1 MIKVQSIFRASVDR
15 PDGTTVEATGM
26 VILLPDPEAADL
38 ITATT
43 DSASTPPAGDARAIA
58 RPIGLALQ
66 AAVADGSLVL
76 P

>member
-1 MIKVQSIFRASVDR
+1 MIQVLSTFRASVDL

-38 ITATT
+38 VTGG
-43 DSASTPPAGDARAIA
+43 DSAAVGAAVADA
-58 RPIGLALQ
+58 LT

-76 P
+76 PS

>member
-1 MIKVQSIFRASVDR
+1 MIQVQQTFRAAVDL

-38 ITATT
+38 ATGG
-43 DSASTPPAGDARAIA
+43 DSAAVGEAIA
-58 RPIGLALQ
+58 DAIT

>member
-1 MIKVQSIFRASVDR
+1 MIKVQSIFRASADR

-38 ITATT
+38 VAGGSSTAVGE
-43 DSASTPPAGDARAIA
+43 AVADA
-58 RPIGLALQ
+58 LT

-76 P
+76 PS